1 MADKMKK
8 AKFGSLQLDVEDVI
22 SWSELTNADFAP
34 ASSQEKENFIQ
45 DRESVSFWKDAGRR
59 FRKNTVAMVA
69 LVILILVA
77 LFAFLGPV
85 IVPYGYDQFIAGS
98 ENLHPWHYTLE
109 DQEKLAA
116 AQMTPEEAWAK
127 AQEEA
132 AAQGL
137 VAGMNAALKIKGREQ
152 VVLDRASSYIGTLI
166 DDLVT
171 KGVEDP
177 YRMMTS
183 RSEYRLVLRQDNA
196 DERLT
201 PLGREIGLISDS
213 RWNRFVEKQELKRK
227 ELNRLKKT
235 SLPPTKELNEI
246 LVSRETS
253 PPGFF
258 YCFT

>member
-1 MADKMKK
+1 MRCAYAIEYDCVDPLQMA
-8 AKFGSLQLDVEDVI
+8 A
-22 SWSELTNADFAP
+22 
-34 ASSQEKENFIQ
+34 
-45 DRESVSFWKDAGRR
+45 
-59 FRKNTVAMVA
+59 
-69 LVILILVA
+69 
-77 LFAFLGPV
+77 
-85 IVPYGYDQFIAGS
+85 
-98 ENLHPWHYTLE
+98 TLE
-109 DQEKLAA
+109 FMDYPGLYGAGQFNGSSGY
-116 AQMTPEEAWAK
+116 
-127 AQEEA
+127 EEA

-253 PPGFF
+253 PVETGIRLLELLKRPQVDYACLARWIPPGRIWTRTFLNRWKWKLNMRAISGGRNPRLMKCAVWKGSVCQRSSIIRKSTEF
-258 YCFT
+258 PPRPRKS

>member
-22 SWSELTNADFAP
+22 SWSAHTNADFAP

-132 AAQGL
+132 AAQGKTL
-137 VAGMNAALKIKGREQ
+137 GPVDKAKIMAAAK
-152 VVLDRASSYIGTLI
+152 ASG
-166 DDLVT
+166 
-171 KGVEDP
+171 G
-177 YRMMTS
+177 
-183 RSEYRLVLRQDNA
+183 A
-196 DERLT
+196 DT
-201 PLGREIGLISDS
+201 D
-213 RWNRFVEKQELKRK
+213 ELRK
-227 ELNRLKKT
+227 ELGIRARLFGY
-235 SLPPTKELNEI
+235 SNAELQRKAAGESVFPHVFGTDKFGRDI
-246 LVSRETS
+246 MVRVMIGTRVSMVVGLTAALLVLVIGALNGSIS
-253 PPGFF
+253 S
-258 YCFT
+258 